1 MLAQD
6 PWLGSYP
13 TVIRG
18 SARLVPSPGLVDE
31 VGDSVRLAGGATLAL
46 LALTGG
52 HPATV
57 FGELEARGFLPT
69 TVLTD
74 DGLVVL

>member
-1 MLAQD
+1 
-6 PWLGSYP
+6 
-13 TVIRG
+13 
-18 SARLVPSPGLVDE
+18 VDE

-52 HPATV
+52 HPATM